1 MNRTRPL
8 FLLLGLLVS
17 PSVKAEDP
25 VDIGALKNA
34 EIQVVQKALY
44 SMDDKHEFTMAGGL
58 IPFDP
63 YTLGTKV
70 QLSYASHATNSKA
83 WEVQVGAGFG
93 FKKAT
98 YKTLDSPAY
107 GKVPEAYR
115 YLGSITGGILWSP
128 IYAKMNYKGQ
138 RVFHHDVYIPAVAGV
153 TVEQTVDR
161 NLVASALKRLSF
173 APTVGAGL
181 GVRVFLHNGSAL
193 RVELRDDW
201 MLQHRAGSD
210 TWAIKQNVGLHIG
223 YAAISDGK

>member
-1 MNRTRPL
+1 MNRTSSL
-8 FLLLGLLVS
+8 FLFLGLLAS
-17 PSVKAEDP
+17 PLAQAEDP
-25 VDIGALKNA
+25 VDIGALKNS

-44 SMDDKHEFTMAGGL
+44 AMDDTTEFTMAGGL
-58 IPFDP
+58 SPFDP
-63 YTLGTKV
+63 FTLGTKV
-70 QLSYASHATNSKA
+70 QLSYASHTTNSRA

-93 FKKAT
+93 LKKAT

-153 TVEQTVDR
+153 TVEQAVDR
-161 NLVASALKRLSF
+161 NLVASALERLSF
-173 APTVGAGL
+173 APTVGVGL
-181 GVRVFLHNGSAL
+181 GVRVFLHNGNAL

-201 MLQHRAGSD
+201 MLQHRGGSD
-210 TWAIKQNVGLHIG
+210 TWALKQNVGLHIG
-223 YAAISDGK
+223 YAAISGGK